1 MWLVGRAGDWNVPAS
16 PGVVAQIDSFTQR
29 IQVEELAARV
39 GSSGGPLISSDGIV
53 GMIVMDNDLYTE
65 VTPIEPIQS
74 QVRDKWH
81 YVWQLTGR
89 REIAKAPLAPQPGS
103 TPAVA
108 CGGNSDEQVTR
119 PIFALYDAI
128 NRKDINLYAAQWAD
142 DGVYMRADTGT
153 MISRQQKISNRRADF
168 ARWQS
173 ATITR
178 EKVSILEKTSTMAS
192 INLVY
197 SLAVGLSDGRV
208 VKDSHVAE
216 RYEVRCN
223 TNGKWLIERNV
234 DYVDRSR

>member
-1 MWLVGRAGDWNVPAS
+1 M
-16 PGVVAQIDSFTQR
+16 
-29 IQVEELAARV
+29 

-74 QVRDKWH
+74 QVREKWH
-81 YVWQLTGR
+81 YAWQLTGPR
-89 REIAKAPLAPQPGS
+89 AIAKAPPTPQAGS

-128 NRKDINLYAAQWAD
+128 NQKDINLYAAQWAD

-153 MISRQQKISNRRADF
+153 RISRQQKISNRRADF

-178 EKVSILEKTSTMAS
+178 ERVSILEKTPTTAS
-192 INLVY
+192 VNLVY
-197 SLAVGLSDGRV
+197 GLAIGLPDGRV
-208 VKDSHVAE
+208 VQDTHVVE
-216 RYEVRCN
+216 RYEVRC
-223 TNGKWLIERNV
+223 TANGKWLIERNV
-234 DYVDRSR
+234 DYVDRGR